1 MDFHK
6 TSSICRFSEVIRDE
20 DFAEGGDREPQR
32 GCEKRKQRRTIVTCA
47 GGAHDGG
54 EEGVGEHRAPV
65 HHQLEVRATTC
76 LKTFFCKPANLIE
89 VHSSDL
95 PKTFFNMI
103 KIAYPGVKGQFQCD
117 FK

>member
-1 MDFHK
+1 M
-6 TSSICRFSEVIRDE
+6 SRNEVVR
-20 DFAEGGDREPQR
+20 
-32 GCEKRKQRRTIVTCA
+32 KRNKDRTIVTCA

-103 KIAYPGVKGQFQCD
+103 KIAYPGVKGQFQFD

>member
-1 MDFHK
+1 M
-6 TSSICRFSEVIRDE
+6 SRNEVVR
-20 DFAEGGDREPQR
+20 
-32 GCEKRKQRRTIVTCA
+32 KRNKDRTIVTCA

-76 LKTFFCKPANLIE
+76 LKTIFCKPADLIE

-95 PKTFFNMI
+95 PKSFFNMI
-103 KIAYPGVKGQFQCD
+103 KIADAGVKDQFQFN
-117 FK
+117 FKSHILYSSHTTSPHHDHHQH